1 MRKCDE
7 LELAV
12 KYYES
17 VIRKEDLTEQ
27 EKNFWDYKT
36 YVDNL
41 IQENI
46 HYNKPLFKSLMNL
59 RDSKIDKFIES
70 KDEKEK

>member
-1 MRKCDE
+1 MKKCDE

-17 VIRKEDLTEQ
+17 VIRKEDLTKQ

-41 IQENI
+41 IQENR
-46 HYNKPLFKSLMNL
+46 HYNKPLFKSLMDL
-59 RDSKIDKFIES
+59 RDSKIDKFIEN
-70 KDEKEK
+70 EK